1 MKHSAFSR
9 WQARSLAIAAALLVA
24 MPPAARGAEPAPAK
38 VARLL
43 TDVVAS
49 FEQVPS
55 SSEAA
60 SFALGKTK
68 LPRGGHLQGI
78 QVRFDAIKNRHLVYL
93 THDSETVAYLMV
105 VEFVHDFTRPGRVV
119 AYQVFPSDGG
129 SPPLRHAG
137 GTQLVGDILAV
148 GLEDNQQKTRS
159 EIQFWDVASAEKPA
173 QLKHLTIPR
182 TGTAKDKTSG
192 AVGLVR
198 REAGHLLAVANWDS
212 RAIDFYV
219 TPTSNLSDPACRF
232 EHHARW
238 QAVSAETT
246 DWQPDATF
254 GTYQA
259 VNLVADA
266 QGGLFLLGL
275 NTTSAGK
282 DIVDLFSV
290 RLDQP
295 PDKMLRKLAQKEL
308 KLAKEN
314 RFRFAGG
321 IWVDR
326 GRLAVLSS
334 SRNLAP
340 QTWIGI
346 AR

>member
-1 MKHSAFSR
+1 M
-9 WQARSLAIAAALLVA
+9 LA
-24 MPPAARGAEPAPAK
+24 
-38 VARLL
+38 
-43 TDVVAS
+43 DVVAA
-49 FEQVPS
+49 FEQVFS
-55 SSEAA
+55 SSEAV
-60 SFALGKTK
+60 SFALGKTT

-93 THDSETVAYLMV
+93 THDSETVAYLLV
-105 VEFVHDFTRPGRVV
+105 VEFVDDFTRPGRVV
-119 AYQVFPSDGG
+119 AYQEFPSDGG
-129 SPPLRHAG
+129 SPALRHAG
-137 GTQLVGDILAV
+137 GMQLVGDVLAV

-159 EIQFWDVASAEKPA
+159 EVQFWDVSNAEKPA

-192 AVGLVR
+192 AVGILR
-198 REAGHLLAVANWDS
+198 REAGYVLAVANWDS
-212 RAIDFYV
+212 RAIDFYLA
-219 TPTSNLSDPACRF
+219 PGASLSEPACRF
-232 EHHARW
+232 KQLARW
-238 QAVSAETT
+238 QVDSARTA
-246 DWQPDATF
+246 DWRPDATF

-259 VNLVADA
+259 INLVADE
-266 QGGLFLLGL
+266 QGLFLLGL
-275 NTTSAGK
+275 NTTSAGQ

-295 PDKMLRKLAQKEL
+295 PDEMLQKLAQKEL
-308 KLAKEN
+308 KLAREN

-334 SRNLAP
+334 PRNLAP